1 MLTSRE
7 DHVNIMRKSWENHGS
22 IMETSSYLE
31 VNSLGS
37 SKWWFSS
44 DIWCGDGGH
53 IYYMQKHMSAWD
65 CNGKYLTHSQE
76 HDEWD
81 RYDQ

>member
-1 MLTSRE
+1 VVM
-7 DHVNIMRKSWENHGS
+7 G
-22 IMETSSYLE
+22 
-31 VNSLGS
+31 
-37 SKWWFSS
+37 
-44 DIWCGDGGH
+44 DIY

>member
-1 MLTSRE
+1 MGTSRE
-7 DHVNIMRKSWENHGS
+7 HHVNIMG
-22 IMETSSYLE
+22 TSSYLE

-37 SKWWFSS
+37 SK
-44 DIWCGDGGH
+44 CGFPAIYGVVMGDMYVY

-65 CNGKYLTHSQE
+65 CNGKYITHSQE